1 MVLVLFAVSVLVFL
15 IFTAIPGGDPA
26 ARIAGEHATESQLEV
41 IRHDWGFDRS
51 SPVQYAEMMEKLF
64 GGELISYFSRLDVR
78 GEIWK
83 GVPRTLSLALG
94 AALLWLVGGVSLGV
108 LTAVRAGQTTDRVL
122 SALAVVGVSIP
133 AFWLAAVM
141 SHYLGF
147 ELGLF
152 PNAGYVPLTRDP
164 AQWAWHMALPWI
176 ALTILFVGVYARV
189 LQVAILEAMHSDY
202 VRTARAKG
210 VSERRVVLRHALRNA
225 LIPVVAL
232 WSLDFGAGW
241 RRDRRRRHPDR
252 DDLQSRRRRSVRL
265 LVTPAAR
272 PAPDHGRLAL
282 RRLLHRDPEHRGRPH
297 PRGARPP
304 RAGGWRALTP
314 VSVISASSRAVRSI
328 QP

>member
-1 MVLVLFAVSVLVFL
+1 MIRFAARRLVSMVLVLFAVSVLVFL

-64 GGELISYFSRLDVR
+64 GGELISYFSRLNVR
-78 GEIWK
+78 AEIWK

-232 WSLDFGAGW
+232 WSLDFGAVIGGGAILIETIFNLGGVGQYAYSSLQQL
-241 RRDRRRRHPDR
+241 
-252 DDLQSRRRRSVRL
+252 DLPPIMAVSLYGAFFIVILNTAADLIHAALDPRVR
-265 LVTPAAR
+265 VGG
-272 PAPDHGRLAL
+272 GR
-282 RRLLHRDPEHRGRPH
+282 
-297 PRGARPP
+297 
-304 RAGGWRALTP
+304 
-314 VSVISASSRAVRSI
+314 
-328 QP
+328 

>member
-1 MVLVLFAVSVLVFL
+1 MIRFATRRLASMVLVLFAVSVLVFL
-15 IFTAIPGGDPA
+15 IFNAIPGGDPA
-26 ARIAGEHATESQLEV
+26 ARIAGEHATETQLEV
-41 IRHDWGFDRS
+41 VRHDWGFDRS
-51 SPVQYAEMMEKLF
+51 LPVQYANMMEKLF
-64 GGELISYFSRLDVR
+64 GGKLVSYFSQLDVR
-78 GEIWK
+78 EEIWK

-94 AALLWLVGGVSLGV
+94 AALLWVVGGISLGV

-152 PNAGYVPLTRDP
+152 PNAGYVPLTDDP
-164 AQWAWHMALPWI
+164 AQWAWHMALPWL

-189 LQVAILEAMHSDY
+189 LQVSILEAMHSDY

-232 WSLDFGAGW
+232 WSLDFGAVIGGGAI
-241 RRDRRRRHPDR
+241 
-252 DDLQSRRRRSVRL
+252 LIETIFNL
-265 LVTPAAR
+265 
-272 PAPDHGRLAL
+272 HGVGQYA
-282 RRLLHRDPEHRGRPH
+282 
-297 PRGARPP
+297 
-304 RAGGWRALTP
+304 
-314 VSVISASSRAVRSI
+314 ASSLDQLDLPPIMAVSLYGAFFIVILNTAADLMHAALDPRVRMGGTS
-328 QP
+328 

>member
-1 MVLVLFAVSVLVFL
+1 MIRFAVRRLVSMVLVLFAVSVLVFL

-26 ARIAGEHATESQLEV
+26 ARIAGEHATETQLEV

-64 GGELISYFSRLDVR
+64 GGELISYISRLDVR
-78 GEIWK
+78 EEIWK

-94 AALLWLVGGVSLGV
+94 AALLWLVGGVSLGI

-133 AFWLAAVM
+133 AFWLAAVL

-152 PNAGYVPLTRDP
+152 PNAGYVPLTDDP

-232 WSLDFGAGW
+232 WSLDFGAVIGGGAILIETIFNLGGVGQYAYSSLQQL
-241 RRDRRRRHPDR
+241 
-252 DDLQSRRRRSVRL
+252 DLPPIMAVSLYGAFFIVILNTAADLIHAALDPRVRL
-265 LVTPAAR
+265 GG
-272 PAPDHGRLAL
+272 GR
-282 RRLLHRDPEHRGRPH
+282 
-297 PRGARPP
+297 
-304 RAGGWRALTP
+304 
-314 VSVISASSRAVRSI
+314 
-328 QP
+328 